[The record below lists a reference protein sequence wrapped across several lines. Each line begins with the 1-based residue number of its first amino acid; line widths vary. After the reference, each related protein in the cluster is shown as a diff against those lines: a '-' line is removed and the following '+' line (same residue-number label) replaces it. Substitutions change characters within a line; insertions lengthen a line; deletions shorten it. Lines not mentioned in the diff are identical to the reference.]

1 MPNIKSAIKRVR
13 TTETARLR
21 NHSLKSAYRTKI
33 KQAEASLTKPDQL
46 PSLVRDAISAID
58 RAAKVGAIHRNAAGR
73 HKSRLMRRVAM
84 VTGSVLELGE
94 KQSKP
99 APKKAATA
107 EPTPEKKS

>member
-33 KQAEASLTKPDQL
+33 KQVEASFGSPEQL
-46 PSLVRDAISAID
+46 PQLMRDAVSAID
-58 RAAKVGAIHRNAAGR
+58 RAAKARVIHRNAADR
-73 HKSRLMRRVAM
+73 HKSRLARRVATASAVAEP
-84 VTGSVLELGE
+84 VT
-94 KQSKP
+94 KNP
-99 APKKAATA
+99 AAKTKAATA